1 MFALGRFALIWC
13 TTRISSATR
22 SALLTFQTFWG
33 LPVTSTRLQASRRP
47 STQRK
52 QRSTTTVRLIKT
64 EKEREGG
71 GRGIVWREEA
81 LTHTRT
87 FTHTHTFTQTHTQTH
102 THTHPLTPS
111 FVHLQQDPTARST
124 RLASCLL
131 ALPCK
136 CLNSHTTDKSSFSK
150 HTNRYF

>member
-52 QRSTTTVRLIKT
+52 QRSTTTVCLIKT

-71 GRGIVWREEA
+71 EGGLCGGKR
-81 LTHTRT
+81 HS
-87 FTHTHTFTQTHTQTH
+87 HTHAHSH
-102 THTHPLTPS
+102 THTH
-111 FVHLQQDPTARST
+111 
-124 RLASCLL
+124 
-131 ALPCK
+131 
-136 CLNSHTTDKSSFSK
+136 SHK
-150 HTNRYF
+150 HTHKHTHTPTHTFLRSFTTGSHRKINPLGIVPVGPSMQVFEQPHDRQKQFQ